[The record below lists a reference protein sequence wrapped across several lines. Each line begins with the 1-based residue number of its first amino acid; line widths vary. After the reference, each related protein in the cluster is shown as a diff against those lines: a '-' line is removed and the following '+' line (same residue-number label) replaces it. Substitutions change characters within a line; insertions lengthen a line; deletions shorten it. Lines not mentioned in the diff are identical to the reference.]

1 MKNMEMKTQ
10 QMNEKDWAKW
20 VWEIYG
26 WVGNEI

>member
-10 QMNEKDWAKW
+10 QMIEKDWAKC
-20 VWEIYG
+20 VWEICE